1 MRFFPTLLLLTV
13 FSSPL
18 VAQPVIEEGDYE
30 GRPHFIVKTAAATL
44 YYDKAGGGFSRLVD
58 RQGNDWIAF
67 RGMPAEQ
74 YPQAAAGA
82 FRGMPNLVYGSA
94 DSGAGHPGFDQC
106 ESVRVGPNA
115 IRTASRSGKWRWR
128 WTFYEEVAELI
139 IEKVDPE
146 HPYWFL
152 YEGTVAGAFRPQQQ
166 YWGSSDSEGPRT
178 DIPDYYQGNKVTG
191 DWEWVYFGEKRL
203 RRVLFLAMRGTQG
216 ESFDGGDG
224 ISDTFSYL
232 GNSDAGAASSDG
244 MVVFGFGRADEPQP
258 LLTKPAIFYIGFL
271 DQPVRNQRQHQKAGD
286 EIKEIM
292 NRHRRHFSQEMEL
305 KILENRRT
313 EEPKN

>member
-1 MRFFPTLLLLTV
+1 MRFFLALMLFIAV
-13 FSSPL
+13 SSL
-18 VAQPVIEEGDYE
+18 SVAQTAIEEGAYQ
-30 GRPHFIVKTAAATL
+30 GRPHFIIRTAAATF
-44 YYDKAGGGFSRLVD
+44 YYDKAGGGFSRLID
-58 RQGNDWIAF
+58 RQGHDWIAF
-67 RGMPAEQ
+67 RQQPAGD

-82 FRGMPNLVYGSA
+82 FRGIPNLVYGSG

-106 ESVRVGPNA
+106 ESVRIGPNA
-115 IRTASRSGKWRWR
+115 IRTASKSGKWRWR
-128 WTFYEEVAELI
+128 WTFYEEVAELR

-166 YWGSSDSEGPRT
+166 YWGTSESGAPRT
-178 DIPDYYQGNKVTG
+178 DIPDYYQGNIVTG
-191 DWEWVYFGEKRL
+191 DWEWVYFGEKGL
-203 RRVLFLAMRGTQG
+203 NRVFFLGMRGAQG

-232 GNSDAGAASSDG
+232 GNTEEGAASPDG

-258 LLTKPAIFYIGFL
+258 LLTKPAIFFLGFIE
-271 DQPVRNQRQHQKAGD
+271 QPVRNQRQHQKTGK

-292 NRHRRHFSQEMEL
+292 NRRRRHFSQEMEL
-305 KILENRRT
+305 KILENRKT
-313 EEPKN
+313 EKPKN